1 MIAHCEIVYF
11 KTERGDEPVKNF
23 VDALDLSAKRKYWRV
38 IEYLRQFGKSLPEP
52 HAKYLGDELY
62 ELRFRGSEGNFR
74 ILYFFF
80 SGHYAVL
87 ANAFK
92 KKTNKAPKHEIGLAA
107 QRMKIFLENAG
118 RYRI

>member
-1 MIAHCEIVYF
+1 MTRCEIVYF

-23 VDALDLSAKRKYWRV
+23 VDALDLSARRKYWRV

-52 HAKYLGDELY
+52 HAKYLGGELY
-62 ELRFRGSEGNFR
+62 ELRFRGSEGHFR

-92 KKTNKAPKHEIGLAA
+92 KKTNKVVKHEISLAT
-107 QRMKIFLENAG
+107 QRMNTFLENAV
-118 RYRI
+118 RYGI